1 LINVSGAAVH
11 IDAGGTTVLVPT
23 RAINSALPKHQLQAL
38 LNQGCKRNAA
48 PLGLVPGSLQ

>member
-1 LINVSGAAVH
+1 MSLAPLFISTP
-11 IDAGGTTVLVPT
+11 GGTTVLVRHP
-23 RAINSALPKHQLQAL
+23 AINSALPKHQLQAL